1 MPAPQRELPPQRA
14 SSAREAL
21 RWIWRLLPVALAVWF
36 LLSSFVTIPADAVG
50 VRTRFGKFNDILQ
63 PGLRFR
69 LPFGMDRVEKV
80 PVQRQLKLEFGFATP
95 ERTNPFQAGTE
106 PQAEQSMV
114 TGDLNMAIVEWVVQ
128 YRIDDAKQYLFHARD
143 AALILRD
150 ASESVMREAV
160 GDRTVDEVITIGRQD
175 IENEAL
181 LRLQELS
188 KRYGLGMA
196 VLLVQLKN
204 VHPPQPVQASF
215 NEVNQA
221 QQQKQQSI
229 NLANGEYNRAVPRAR
244 GEAARKISEAQGY
257 ATKRTNEARGDAER
271 FSAVLAEYLKAPD
284 VTRQRLYYE
293 TMKEVLPKLERKVI
307 LDERAHQILPL
318 LQLDPQAS
326 RTR

>member
-1 MPAPQRELPPQRA
+1 VVL
-14 SSAREAL
+14 
-21 RWIWRLLPVALAVWF
+21 VGWF

-63 PGLRFR
+63 PGLCFR
-69 LPFGMDRVEKV
+69 LPFGIDRVEKV

-95 ERTNPFQAGTE
+95 DRTNPFQAGEE
-106 PQAEQSMV
+106 PQAEKSMV
-114 TGDLNMAIVEWVVQ
+114 TGDLNMAMVEWVVQ
-128 YRIDDAKQYLFHARD
+128 YRVEDAKEYLFHARD
-143 AALILRD
+143 PALILRD
-150 ASESVMREAV
+150 TSESVMREVV
-160 GDRTVDEVITIGRQD
+160 GDRTVDEVITIGRQE
-175 IENEAL
+175 IEHAAL
-181 LRLQELS
+181 LGLQELA
-188 KRYGLGMA
+188 KRYGLGMS
-196 VLLVQLKN
+196 VLLVQLRN

-221 QQQKQQSI
+221 QQEMQQSI

-284 VTRQRLYYE
+284 VTRQRLYHE

-307 LDERAHQILPL
+307 LDERAQQILPL
-318 LQLDPQAS
+318 FQLDREPS
-326 RTR
+326 KTR

>member
-1 MPAPQRELPPQRA
+1 MPAPQRDLPPPRW
-14 SSAREAL
+14 SSAHAVL
-21 RWIWRLLPVALAVWF
+21 RWIWRLLPVVLVGWF

-63 PGLRFR
+63 PGLCFR

-95 ERTNPFQAGTE
+95 DRTNPFQAGEE
-106 PQAEQSMV
+106 PQAEKSMV
-114 TGDLNMAIVEWVVQ
+114 TGDLNMV
-128 YRIDDAKQYLFHARD
+128 
-143 AALILRD
+143 
-150 ASESVMREAV
+150 
-160 GDRTVDEVITIGRQD
+160 TIGRQE
-175 IENEAL
+175 IEHAAL
-181 LRLQELS
+181 LGLQELA
-188 KRYGLGMA
+188 KRYGLGMS

-221 QQQKQQSI
+221 QQEMQQSI

-284 VTRQRLYYE
+284 VTRQRLYHE

-307 LDERAHQILPL
+307 LDERAQLILPL
-318 LQLDPQAS
+318 FQLDREPS
-326 RTR
+326 KTR